1 MANRITAKL
10 ANAKNAKL
18 KNADVM
24 NTLLDQITDRIERLK
39 GLDPLA
45 DRLAD
50 WVAPLY
56 ANRRVVNVASGT
68 PLGHPLHPLLVT
80 VPIGAYSAAFLFDAL
95 KDEDAADTMIA
106 LGIASSLPAAY
117 TGLSDWRDTQGAERR
132 VGLVHA
138 ASNTVSLV
146 LFGASWLAR
155 KKGDRTR
162 GVTLALAGATFV
174 SLGGWLGG
182 HLIYALGVGVDT
194 TAFQQAPEDWTYAAQ
209 ESEVTEGSLTM
220 GAVNGVPLVLT
231 RLAGGKIVVYADR
244 CSHRG
249 GPLHEGQLVDDC
261 IECPWHQS
269 RFSVTDGAVVQG
281 PATRPQPAYEVRVN
295 HERVEVR
302 RSDEVRAL
310 RTNPVGR

>member
-1 MANRITAKL
+1 MANRLIAKL
-10 ANAKNAKL
+10 RNVDLTNTNL
-18 KNADVM
+18 M
-24 NTLLDQITDRIERLK
+24 NTVLDQITDKIERFEV
-39 GLDPLA
+39 LDPLA

-50 WVAPLY
+50 LVAPLY
-56 ANRRVVNVASGT
+56 ARRAVVDVASGT

-95 KDEDAADTMIA
+95 KNPDAADTLIA
-106 LGIASSLPAAY
+106 LGIVSSMPAAY

-138 ASNTVSLV
+138 ASNTVSLA
-146 LFGASWLAR
+146 LFVASWVAR
-155 KKGDRTR
+155 RSGDRAR
-162 GVTLALAGATFV
+162 GVRLSLAGATFV

-209 ESEVTEGSLTM
+209 DSEVTEGSLTM

-231 RLAGGKIVVYADR
+231 RLAGGRIVAYADR

-269 RFSVTDGAVVQG
+269 RFSVEDGAVVQG

>member
-1 MANRITAKL
+1 MANRMIGKRTG
-10 ANAKNAKL
+10 ANSMNA
-18 KNADVM
+18 NMM
-24 NTLLDQITDRIERLK
+24 NTVLDQITDKIERLQVV
-39 GLDPLA
+39 DPLA
-45 DRLAD
+45 DRLAA
-50 WVAPLY
+50 WIAPLY
-56 ANRRVVNVASGT
+56 ANRTVVDVASGT

-80 VPIGAYSAAFLFDAL
+80 VPIGAYSGAFLFDAL
-95 KDEDAADTMIA
+95 KDPAAADTLIA
-106 LGIASSLPAAY
+106 LGILSSVPAAY
-117 TGLSDWRDTQGAERR
+117 TGLSDWRDTKGAERR

-138 ASNTVSLV
+138 ASNTVSLA
-146 LFGASWLAR
+146 LFVASWVAR
-155 KKGDRTR
+155 RSGDRTL
-162 GVTLALAGATFV
+162 GVKLSLAGATFV

-209 ESEVTEGSLTM
+209 ESEVTEGDLTM

-231 RLAGGKIVVYADR
+231 RLAGGRIVAYADR

-269 RFSVTDGAVVQG
+269 RFSVEDGAVMQG
-281 PATRPQPAYEVRVN
+281 PATRPQPAYEVRVQN
-295 HERVEVR
+295 ERVEVR

>member
-1 MANRITAKL
+1 MANL
-10 ANAKNAKL
+10 
-18 KNADVM
+18 M
-24 NTLLDQITDRIERLK
+24 NTVLDKITNRIERLK
-39 GLDPLA
+39 VLDPVA

-56 ANRRVVNVASGT
+56 ANRTVVDVASGT

-95 KDEDAADTMIA
+95 KDQGAADTMIG
-106 LGIASSLPAAY
+106 LGVLSSVPAAY

-138 ASNTVSLV
+138 LANSASLSLFV
-146 LFGASWLAR
+146 ASWVAR
-155 KKGDRTR
+155 RSGRR
-162 GVTLALAGATFV
+162 QLGVGLSLAGAGFV

-194 TAFQQAPEDWTYAAQ
+194 TAFQQAPEDWTYAAPD
-209 ESEVTEGSLTM
+209 SEVTRGSLTM

-231 RLAGGKIVVYADR
+231 RLADDTIVAYADR

-249 GPLHEGQLVDDC
+249 GPLHEGSLVDGC
-261 IECPWHQS
+261 IECPWHGS

-281 PATRPQPAYEVRVN
+281 PATRPQPAYEVRVH

-302 RSDEVRAL
+302 RADEVRAL